1 MTAHLITC
9 RYGKTYSV
17 RLEGR
22 NAEKIRAIQ
31 MLQECCCWVCYN
43 RSCSHP
49 KNEILPDCKKHC
61 ELFTKIPYC
70 QIAKKENEQ

>member
-22 NAEKIRAIQ
+22 NAEKIRAIL

-43 RSCSHP
+43 RSCAQP
-49 KNEILPDCKKHC
+49 KNEILPDCQNVCKLFFKKAPC
-61 ELFTKIPYC
+61 GI
-70 QIAKKENEQ
+70 EQEDKQ